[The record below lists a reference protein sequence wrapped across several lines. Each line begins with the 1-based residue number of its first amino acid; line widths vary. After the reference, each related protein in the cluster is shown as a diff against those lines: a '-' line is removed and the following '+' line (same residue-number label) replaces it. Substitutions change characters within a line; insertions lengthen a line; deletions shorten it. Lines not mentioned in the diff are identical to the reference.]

1 MKTWTEFQDRL
12 APLARQWPQHVSELV
27 DTILAQAV
35 QAGASD
41 VHFDPT
47 HSALQIRMRMD
58 GVLQS
63 VARLPK
69 ELSGNVIA
77 RLKVTADLLT
87 YRLDVP
93 QEGRARL
100 EGTSAVEGDRGRG
113 AAPVD
118 LRVSTFPTIHGERAV
133 VRLFDP
139 EARSFELD
147 ELGLGTDVRQRLERV
162 LADTSG
168 ILLLTGPSG
177 SGKTTTIY
185 ACLSH
190 LVRASGGGRHMVTLE
205 DPVEVAL
212 EGISQSQVA
221 PAAGFDFARGMRSL
235 LRQDPEVIMIGEI
248 RDRET
253 AEIAVEAGLTGHLV
267 ISTLHAGSACGVV
280 GRLLEMGIEPYLL
293 TSSLK
298 AVVNQRLVRCL
309 CTACAGPAEI
319 RDQES
324 AGSLRQAVG
333 CAQCLGTGYRGRK
346 LLAEMLEVDA
356 ALRRAILDR
365 YDTSQLEQLARE
377 QRQATL
383 WDAARNA
390 LTHGEVSMA
399 EVQRVMGREHT
410 VPAVGPADNTQ
421 R

>member
-1 MKTWTEFQDRL
+1 MNAWTEFEEQL
-12 APLARQWPQHVSELV
+12 TPLARQWPERVSELV
-27 DTILAQAV
+27 DTVLAEAV

-47 HSALQIRMRMD
+47 HAALVVRLRLD
-58 GVLQS
+58 GVLQT
-63 VARLPK
+63 VATLPR
-69 ELSGNVIA
+69 ELCGNVVA
-77 RLKVTADLLT
+77 RLKVMADLLT

-93 QEGRARL
+93 QEGRARA
-100 EGTSAVEGDRGRG
+100 SVPRASGRDGGG
-113 AAPVD
+113 AAAVD
-118 LRVSTFPTIHGERAV
+118 FRVSTFPTIHGERAV

-139 EARSFELD
+139 EARSFELA
-147 ELGLGTDVRQRLERV
+147 ELGLGAGLLARIERV
-162 LADTSG
+162 LGDTSG
-168 ILLLTGPSG
+168 MLLLTGPSG

-190 LVRASGGGRHMVTLE
+190 LVCASGGGRHIVTLE

-280 GRLLEMGIEPYLL
+280 GRLLEMGVEPYLL

-298 AVVNQRLVRCL
+298 AVVNQRLVRRL
-309 CTACAGPAEI
+309 CTACAVPAPGRPSEPA
-319 RDQES
+319 DAS
-324 AGSLRQAVG
+324 WQATG
-333 CAQCLGTGYRGRK
+333 CSRCFGTGYRGRK
-346 LLAEMLEVDA
+346 LLAELLEVGA
-356 ALRRAILDR
+356 TLREAMLGRR
-365 YDTSQLEQLARE
+365 DTSQLEQVARQHG
-377 QRQATL
+377 QRTL
-383 WDAARNA
+383 WDAAQDA
-390 LTHGEVSMA
+390 LAAGEVSMA
-399 EVQRVMGREHT
+399 ELRRVLGTDHAET
-410 VPAVGPADNTQ
+410 E
-421 R
+421 